1 MQAQTTKSSAPS
13 SALQQQLQGYRLVTA
28 EIVYRMPDHP
38 AILQTFIWQQYDM
51 APSYPELKKFLEFWT
66 KNLDGP
72 LHSVRVDQV
81 DLVGPTRYR
90 PAAYFNIH

>member
-1 MQAQTTKSSAPS
+1 MQAQTVPS
-13 SALQQQLQGYRLVTA
+13 SSTASVMELQLKGYRLVTA
-28 EIVYRMPDHP
+28 EIIYRMPDHP
-38 AILQTFIWQQYDM
+38 SILQTFIWQQYDI
-51 APSYPELKKFLEFWT
+51 APTFPELKKFLTFWE

-81 DLVGPTRYR
+81 DLVGPTKCR